1 MISSPNYKSV
11 EINITTYK
19 YNIAKNMT
27 EDRFDRRFS
36 KNKQNRYICSVCLNR
51 KRSNE
56 DYKNI
61 ESNNRR
67 SCPICQEGQ
76 DYDFETSCADQ
87 NAHKDINNIHQTNET
102 LGNDIEKRGK
112 NIQTSQPDITQGMS
126 LLNEVLNVFQSK
138 KQLDNKDKSY
148 KTIILKDAS
157 VSTEENKK
165 DGPKLSLSKIF
176 YCSIEET
183 SQMYNNKFVII
194 NCQPETTKT
203 SQFSID
209 LINRKSSSIPQ
220 MKLEELK
227 KSLKEKTKS
236 KDAIEEVNRMFAS
249 VRKYEITQNLDIP
262 NRPMVRN
269 GPRVLPVVK
278 TPTED
283 KGTKGDSPKN
293 SRNCQTNY
301 KMSSGDSYEYCH
313 TNERC
318 ENCFYMKCHYQH
330 RSKSGAACPNCRKE
344 CDHSK

>member
-11 EINITTYK
+11 QINITTYK
-19 YNIAKNMT
+19 YNIAKDMT
-27 EDRFDRRFS
+27 EDRFEGRYC
-36 KNKQNRYICSVCLNR
+36 KNKQSRYVCSVCLNH

-56 DYKNI
+56 DYKII
-61 ESNNRR
+61 EDHQKP
-67 SCPICQEGQ
+67 CPICQKGQ
-76 DYDFETSCADQ
+76 DNFDTNYADP
-87 NAHKDINNIHQTNET
+87 NAHKDINNIHQMNVT
-102 LGNDIEKRGK
+102 LRSGKEKHGK
-112 NIQTSQPDITQGMS
+112 NIQTSQTDITQGMS
-126 LLNEVLNVFQSK
+126 LLNEVLSVFQSK
-138 KQLDNKDKSY
+138 KQSDNNKDKSH
-148 KTIILKDAS
+148 KTIIMKDAS

-165 DGPKLSLSKIF
+165 DSPKLTLSKIF

-183 SQMYNNKFVII
+183 SETHNNKFMII

-249 VRKYEITQNLDIP
+249 VRKYEIVQNLDIP

-278 TPTED
+278 TTAD
-283 KGTKGDSPKN
+283 KDTKGESPKN
-293 SRNCQTNY
+293 CRNCQTNY
-301 KMSSGDSYEYCH
+301 KMSSGDSYECVCVCH

-318 ENCFYMKCHYQH
+318 ENCFYMKCHHQH
-330 RSKSGAACPNCRKE
+330 RSNPGAACPNR
-344 CDHSK
+344 